1 MPFWVWLDKAR
12 LAKYLSNMSQ
22 TTFNVRDILLGLAA
36 ADIPLTVKGWVR
48 TRRDSK
54 AGISFVQLTD
64 GSSFHPLQ
72 VVAPNT
78 LANYQDEVLKLTPGC
93 AVSATGVIVPS
104 PAKGQPFEMQA
115 SEVRAIGWV
124 EDPDTYPIQ
133 PKPHTLE
140 FLREVAHLRPRTNVI
155 AAATRVRHTVA
166 QAIHR
171 FFDENGFLW
180 IHTPIITSSDA
191 EGAGAMFRVSTLDFA
206 NLPRDES
213 GAVDFG
219 KDFFGREAF
228 LTVSGQLNVEAYCL
242 ALTKVYTFGPTFR
255 AENSNTSRHLAEFWM
270 IEPEIAFAD
279 LSDNATLAEQL
290 LKAALGS
297 VLSERA
303 DDLAFFDDRIEK
315 GLVAKL
321 QGIVSSEFVRMDYG
335 EAIRILERA
344 KETFEFPVKWGVDL
358 QSEHERYLTEKH
370 AKKPVI
376 VMNYP
381 KTIKA
386 FYMRVN
392 DDGETVAAMDVLAP
406 GIGEIIGGSQREE
419 RLDVLDARMA
429 ELGIDRAHYGWYRDL
444 RRYGTVPHAGFGLGL
459 ERTIAY
465 VTGLANIRDVIPF
478 PRSPG
483 NARY

>member
-1 MPFWVWLDKAR
+1 VSLDNACWPE
-12 LAKYLSNMSQ
+12 YLSGMSNQ
-22 TTFNVRDILLGLAA
+22 TLSVREILAEKTRA
-36 ADIPLTVKGWVR
+36 NTPLTVKGWVR

-64 GSSFHPLQ
+64 GSSFHSLQ
-72 VVAPNT
+72 IVAPNT
-78 LANYQDEVLKLTPGC
+78 LPNYQDEVLKLTAGC
-93 AVSATGVIVPS
+93 AIAATGTIVPS

-115 SEVRAIGWV
+115 SDIRVIGWV
-124 EDPDTYPIQ
+124 DDPDTYPIQ
-133 PKPHTLE
+133 PKAHSLE
-140 FLREVAHLRPRTNVI
+140 FLRDVAHLRPRTNVI
-155 AAATRVRHTVA
+155 AAATRVRHTLA
-166 QAIHR
+166 KAIHR
-171 FFDENGFLW
+171 FFDENGFFW

-191 EGAGAMFRVSTLDFA
+191 EGAGAMFRVSTLDLT
-206 NLPRDES
+206 NLPRDER
-213 GAVDFG
+213 GRVDYS
-219 KDFFGREAF
+219 KDFFAREAF

-279 LSDNATLAEQL
+279 LSDNATLAERL
-290 LKAALGS
+290 LKFALA
-297 VLSERA
+297 VLLQERA
-303 DDLAFFDDRIEK
+303 DDLAFFDERIEK

-321 QGIVSSEFVRMDYG
+321 EGIVSSEFVRMDYG
-335 EAIRILERA
+335 EAVGVLEHA
-344 KETFEFPVKWGVDL
+344 KEKFEFPVKWGVDL

-381 KTIKA
+381 KGIKA
-386 FYMRVN
+386 FYMRMN
-392 DDGETVAAMDVLAP
+392 DDGRTVAAMDVLAP

-419 RLDVLDARMA
+419 RLGVLDARMA
-429 ELGIDRAHYGWYRDL
+429 ALGIDVAHYGWYRDL
-444 RRYGTVPHAGFGLGL
+444 RRYGTVPHAGFGLGF

-465 VTGLANIRDVIPF
+465 VTGLANVRDVIPF
-478 PRSPG
+478 PRTPG

>member
-1 MPFWVWLDKAR
+1 MIEKQFSIR
-12 LAKYLSNMSQ
+12 E
-22 TTFNVRDILLGLAA
+22 ILTGHAP
-36 ADIPLTVKGWVR
+36 ADAPVTVKGWVR

-54 AGISFVQLTD
+54 AGISFVHVSD

-72 VVAPNT
+72 VVVANT
-78 LANYQDEVLKLTPGC
+78 LSNYSDEVLKLTTGC
-93 AVSATGVIVPS
+93 AVEATGRIVAS

-115 SEVRAIGWV
+115 SEIRVVGWV

-133 PKPHTLE
+133 PKPHTME

-155 AAATRVRHTVA
+155 AAATRVRHTLA
-166 QAIHR
+166 KAIHG
-171 FFDENGFLW
+171 FFDRDGFFW
-180 IHTPIITSSDA
+180 VNTPIITSSDA
-191 EGAGAMFRVSTLDFA
+191 EGAGAMFRVSTLDLA
-206 NLPRDES
+206 NLPRDER
-213 GAVDFG
+213 GAVDFER
-219 KDFFGREAF
+219 DFFAREAF

-270 IEPEIAFAD
+270 VEPEIAFAD
-279 LSDNATLAEQL
+279 LSDDATLAERL
-290 LKAALGS
+290 LKSALET
-297 VLSERA
+297 VLKERA
-303 DDLAFFDDRIEK
+303 DDLAFFDERIEK

-321 QGIVSSEFVRMDYG
+321 EGIVSSEFVRMDYG
-335 EAIRILERA
+335 EAVSVLERA
-344 KETFEFPVKWGVDL
+344 KARFEFPVKWGVDL

-370 AKKPVI
+370 VKKPVI

-381 KTIKA
+381 KDIKA

-392 DDGETVAAMDVLAP
+392 DDGRTVAAMDVLAP

-429 ELGIDRAHYGWYRDL
+429 ALHIDREHYEWYRDL
-444 RRYGTVPHAGFGLGL
+444 RRYGTVPHAGFGLGF
-459 ERTIAY
+459 ERTLAY
-465 VTGLANIRDVIPF
+465 VTGLANVRDVIPF
-478 PRSPG
+478 PRTPG